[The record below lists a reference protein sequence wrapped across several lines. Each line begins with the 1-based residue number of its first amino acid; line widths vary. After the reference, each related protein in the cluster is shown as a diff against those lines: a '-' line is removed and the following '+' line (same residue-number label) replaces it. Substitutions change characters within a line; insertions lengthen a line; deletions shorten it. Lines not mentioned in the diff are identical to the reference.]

1 MEPITNTPDNSTEPE
16 VNNPGSNLASLNP
29 VNNDSSQITLRG
41 LQESQQQDSN
51 NQIIENLK
59 EQRDI
64 LRGTQIEEAGEKPKR
79 KTVKKIALLLIL
91 FALLAGVFTVLIR
104 PRLNNQNEDASLEQ
118 LTQKAFVLPA
128 DLSSKTSEEKNALNV
143 INLARKNDATAIIN
157 TYLNK
162 AQLGQSEADFTA
174 LIASYSSSVDGE
186 SVELIEKKVGKVD
199 FASAGETSVITETT
213 SIFEA
218 ASLIYKSDY
227 FRHTNNIYLKINLY
241 KPDPSVDA
249 WKVYI
254 FEYKTGDAESPLKA
268 EIEIP
273 I

>member
-16 VNNPGSNLASLNP
+16 ISKPGSNLASVSP
-29 VNNDSSQITLRG
+29 DINDSSQITLKG
-41 LQESQQQDSN
+41 LQESQRQDSN

-64 LRGTQIEEAGEKPKR
+64 LRGTQIQEAGEKPKR
-79 KTVKKIALLLIL
+79 ITAKRIALLLIML
-91 FALLAGVFTVLIR
+91 ALLASIFTFFIR
-104 PRLNNQNEDASLEQ
+104 PRLNNQNEDTSLEQ
-118 LTQKAFVLPA
+118 LTQKTFVLPA
-128 DLSSKTSEEKNALNV
+128 DLSSKTAEEKNALNV
-143 INLARKNDATAIIN
+143 INLARKNDTTTIIN

-174 LIASYSSSVDGE
+174 LIASYSSSADGE
-186 SVELIEKKVGKVD
+186 DVELIEKKVGKVD
-199 FASAGETSVITETT
+199 FASAGETSVIPETT
-213 SIFEA
+213 SIFDA

-241 KPDPSVDA
+241 KPDPSIDA
-249 WKVYI
+249 WKVYV
-254 FEYKTGDAESPLKA
+254 FEYKTGDDQSPLKA